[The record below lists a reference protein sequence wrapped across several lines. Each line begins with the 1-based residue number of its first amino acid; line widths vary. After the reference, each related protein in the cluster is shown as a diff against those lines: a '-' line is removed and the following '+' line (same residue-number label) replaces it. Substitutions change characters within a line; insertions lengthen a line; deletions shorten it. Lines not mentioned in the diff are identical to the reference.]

1 MGPRADEGADIHQP
15 KQLVRNKIVI
25 AGNYANNFQYAPEW
39 LWEKN
44 LTPTQF
50 MTYMALRY
58 FSYPTGPTVAMLVDK
73 TGFDTAVIEET
84 LHSLLERELVEPC
97 VEDEFGQ
104 PADDRWRFCY
114 YKYVKDA
121 PDQAPVPVPDDSDP
135 EYHLKQF
142 QARMA
147 RSKEAFY
154 AANPGAKEAEE
165 RRALD
170 EAEWHAAERRQFE
183 EQRKKLDDP
192 NYLRS
197 GGPINPDING
207 MVDTVKHLGWSAL
220 AQIAGIQ
227 YHLAELTGLALLD
240 PDANDTLQN
249 ELHHLAEAVEWGAI
263 RGVLDY
269 TEIEAHDYLYEEE
282 FWNTFTDGRE
292 IAIRIKVEEERHVGA
307 PILES
312 PATIEF
318 PHGTI
323 YHINPVTPKPE
334 GT

>member
-44 LTPTQF
+44 LTPTEF

-84 LHSLLERELVEPC
+84 LGSLLERELVEPC

-121 PDQAPVPVPDDSDP
+121 PDQAPVPVSDDSDP

-192 NYLRS
+192 NYVRS
-197 GGPINPDING
+197 GGPINR
-207 MVDTVKHLGWSAL
+207 TSTAWS
-220 AQIAGIQ
+220 IRSSTSAG
-227 YHLAELTGLALLD
+227 L
-240 PDANDTLQN
+240 P
-249 ELHHLAEAVEWGAI
+249 W
-263 RGVLDY
+263 R
-269 TEIEAHDYLYEEE
+269 
-282 FWNTFTDGRE
+282 R
-292 IAIRIKVEEERHVGA
+292 
-307 PILES
+307 S
-312 PATIEF
+312 PGFSTTS
-318 PHGTI
+318 PS
-323 YHINPVTPKPE
+323 
-334 GT
+334 